1 MRNVYV
7 GIDLGLKGPHRASV
21 YSPADE
27 RYLDKSFGFE
37 ASFEG
42 FEHLLEQVH
51 TRILSEGDCSMSFVM
66 EPTGVAW
73 MPLSCFLISRGYRV
87 YRVTTQKSSDLRK
100 FLDKHT
106 KSDRVDA
113 RALAKLPIVAKEK
126 VYELYLPSTDLGT
139 LCRKTKHF
147 AKLTQQAVSRKTRIE
162 NLFSMLNPG
171 VLDAF
176 GEQKFSSAGRVFFR
190 NFSNPFGIVKVGK
203 EEFFKRFQ
211 ELCPTRVSDKVL
223 ERIHRVSVSTT

>member
-21 YSPADE
+21 YSPAEE
-27 RYLDKSFGFE
+27 RYLDKSFGFD

-42 FEHLLEQVH
+42 FEYLLKQVH
-51 TRILSEGDCSMSFVM
+51 TRISSEDECSVSFVM
-66 EPTGVAW
+66 EPTGMAW
-73 MPLSCFLISRGYRV
+73 MPLSCFLVSGGYRV

-113 RALAKLPIVAKEK
+113 RALAKLPIVAKKK

-139 LCRKTKHF
+139 LCRKRKHF

-162 NLFSMLNPG
+162 NLFAMINPG
-171 VLDAF
+171 ALEAF
-176 GEQKFSSAGRVFFR
+176 GEQKFSSEGRRYTRYLYLLQRFM
-190 NFSNPFGIVKVGK
+190 NQCSNGTF
-203 EEFFKRFQ
+203 
-211 ELCPTRVSDKVL
+211 
-223 ERIHRVSVSTT
+223 